1 MIALEENFPSGRRTT
16 KATLI
21 FDVLYPSWTM
31 RLEAVQWLQSA
42 ETFDESRLREHSEM
56 KYKYLTVRH
65 RLGTLKVSGAFS
77 AHSDPRSRSHL
88 RLLHGE

>member
-1 MIALEENFPSGRRTT
+1 MIALEENFPGGRRTT

-31 RLEAVQWLQSA
+31 RLETVQLLQSA
-42 ETFDESRLREHSEM
+42 ETFDESRLGEHTEV

-65 RLGTLKVSGAFS
+65 RLWTLKVSGALS
-77 AHSDPRSRSHL
+77 TYSDPCSRNHL
-88 RLLHGE
+88 RLLHEE